1 MYFLYDAAKDASNQE
16 KHGIGFGGGRGLWND
31 RGLVEMAAKKRGER
45 RRMVIAKMGGVC
57 WTAIIAYRGI
67 AVRIISVRRST
78 KKEARFYDRCNNRR
92 KP

>member
-1 MYFLYDAAKDASNQE
+1 
-16 KHGIGFGGGRGLWND
+16 
-31 RGLVEMAAKKRGER
+31 
-45 RRMVIAKMGGVC
+45 MVIAKMDGVC